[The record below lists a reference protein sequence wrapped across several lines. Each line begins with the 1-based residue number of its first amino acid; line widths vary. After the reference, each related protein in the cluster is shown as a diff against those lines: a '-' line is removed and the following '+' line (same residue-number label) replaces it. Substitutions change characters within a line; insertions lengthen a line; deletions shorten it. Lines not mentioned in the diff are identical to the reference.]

1 MLFRV
6 DESSDSFYAV
16 EVSGDGYIWIGWCSE
31 LCRGETVALVGG
43 NWFRSAAVN
52 KGLQETNRLRVV
64 AEGTRM
70 TFYVNGIE
78 VGRTSDGRL
87 AEGDIAVAV
96 ETLGEP
102 GVRVAFDNFKV
113 TPSR

>member
-1 MLFRV
+1 
-6 DESSDSFYAV
+6 
-16 EVSGDGYIWIGWCSE
+16 
-31 LCRGETVALVGG
+31 
-43 NWFRSAAVN
+43 
-52 KGLQETNRLRVV
+52 
-64 AEGTRM
+64 M